1 MSRIGRKLMV
11 PPVSLTVE
19 AIRCAVEDAGLAM
32 HDIDG
37 LSTYPATAAEGG
49 YSEGGVTAVESALG
63 IRPTWH
69 NGGQETPGATG
80 SLIAAML
87 AVAAGLCRHVV
98 CFRTVWQ
105 SSYGELARR
114 GEAAGVTRPARVG
127 ARRVPRALRRAGGQ
141 HRGDGRVAAHG
152 ALRHDA

>member
-1 MSRIGRKLMV
+1 MPGSR
-11 PPVSLTVE
+11 
-19 AIRCAVEDAGLAM
+19 CD
-32 HDIDG
+32 DIDG

-49 YSEGGVTAVESALG
+49 YAEGGVTAVESALG

-69 NGGQETPGATG
+69 NGGHETPGATG

-114 GEAAGVTRPARVG
+114 GEVRRRTGPARLG

-141 HRGDGRVAAHG
+141 HGGDGRVAAHG
-152 ALRHDA
+152 ALRHHA